1 MSHSTYATVEQ
12 CNKCKVVIQLTTPV
26 ERKDTLE
33 EDTESYKETRRRYLK
48 SRFPQFVSIFDIR
61 HRNIPNWFPQNDLF
75 DYYREEPRDNRDM
88 QQEDLLEDEQEPEL
102 NLQEEDNEKQENPV
116 EEETEV

>member
-1 MSHSTYATVEQ
+1 
-12 CNKCKVVIQLTTPV
+12 
-26 ERKDTLE
+26 
-33 EDTESYKETRRRYLK
+33 
-48 SRFPQFVSIFDIR
+48 
-61 HRNIPNWFPQNDLF
+61 
-75 DYYREEPRDNRDM
+75 M